1 MDGFL
6 LEVRLGLNRKLFIL
20 FFRYFKFL
28 KVHLRWKNLKYTR
41 YNNFFCTFYKPNT
54 FNQGMLVSERQI
66 FLNSIIS
73 IWNNSSGS
81 NSSDNM
87 ENLEMRLT
95 EYEQVVEQAVDNG
108 INIVTQDM
116 VVNWDYIQVMSKKT

>member
-1 MDGFL
+1 MNLSFNHPCFL
-6 LEVRLGLNRKLFIL
+6 
-20 FFRYFKFL
+20 Y
-28 KVHLRWKNLKYTR
+28 
-41 YNNFFCTFYKPNT
+41 NFF
-54 FNQGMLVSERQI
+54 QGMLVSERQI

-81 NSSDNM
+81 NTSDNM
-87 ENLEMRLT
+87 ENLEMMLT

-116 VVNWDYIQVMSKKT
+116 VVNWDYIQVKVARN

>member
-1 MDGFL
+1 
-6 LEVRLGLNRKLFIL
+6 
-20 FFRYFKFL
+20 
-28 KVHLRWKNLKYTR
+28 
-41 YNNFFCTFYKPNT
+41 
-54 FNQGMLVSERQI
+54 MLVSERQI

-81 NSSDNM
+81 NSSQNM

-116 VVNWDYIQVMSKKT
+116 VVNWDYIQVITRKIIQNYSLLFFFRQYSLWLQFWPP